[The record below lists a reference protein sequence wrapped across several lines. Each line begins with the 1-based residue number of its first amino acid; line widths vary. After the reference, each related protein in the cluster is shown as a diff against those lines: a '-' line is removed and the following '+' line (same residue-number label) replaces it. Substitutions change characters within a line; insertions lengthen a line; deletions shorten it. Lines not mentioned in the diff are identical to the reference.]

1 MSTGTAP
8 AFVATVTMRKVPRY
22 KLTVPLDLTVL
33 RSGVPDRVHGHT
45 LEVGE
50 GGLGVVTAAR
60 LLVGESV
67 RVEFLVP
74 HMNQPVRATA
84 VVRYQSDR
92 CFGLQFLRLPAEQ
105 QSIIRYWTRREAELV
120 LASQPRGASPEER
133 VEDPGPLAVFG
144 EVGAG
149 EDFWLQTRPKI
160 MALVAVV
167 VVAVLLGWWRW
178 EQGWSQLE
186 AQVPVNA
193 AAIGQPQLQVPPET
207 MEGRVVHKFLP
218 EYPEAARLAGVQ
230 GSVKLETM
238 VGPDGSVTQVKFMSG
253 PAELSQAAIDAVR
266 WWRYEPYV
274 VNGQPVT
281 VQTTVAVNF
290 RLAK

>member
-8 AFVATVTMRKVPRY
+8 AFVPTVTMRKVPRY

-33 RSGVPDRVHGHT
+33 RSGVPDKVRGHT

-84 VVRYQSDR
+84 VVRYQTDR
-92 CFGLQFLRLPAEQ
+92 CFGLQFLRLRAEQ

-120 LASQPRGASPEER
+120 LASHGRGTIPEEQI
-133 VEDPGPLAVFG
+133 EDPGPLAVFR
-144 EVGAG
+144 EIGAS
-149 EDFWLQTRPKI
+149 ENFWLPTRPKI
-160 MALVAVV
+160 VGIAAFVLLVA
-167 VVAVLLGWWRW
+167 LLGWWRW

-186 AQVPVNA
+186 AQVPVKE
-193 AAIGQPQLQVPPET
+193 AAIGQAQLQVPPET
-207 MEGRVVHKFLP
+207 MEARVVHKFLP

-230 GSVKLETM
+230 GSVKLEAQ
-238 VGPDGSVTQVKFMSG
+238 VGPDGNVNQVKFVSG
-253 PAELSQAAIDAVR
+253 PTELSQAAMDAVR

-274 VNGQPVT
+274 VKGQPVT